1 MAEDLIKKFL
11 DAHKQTEEL
20 LNQDK
25 ITEAKQK
32 YLDVVNTYHEI
43 QNSKLDQ
50 FHKEVAYDNVTTLFK
65 KINDAK
71 QRITIPYN
79 AIVAAVLIIAF
90 SFLVAFK
97 PSIVG
102 LASYT
107 DTVTQP
113 LDVTFTESK
122 LYQLNL
128 QDRPLS
134 LALSG
139 TTTGAA
145 KVYFKQGE
153 KLELIVDTAQSG
165 STFENIC
172 AETCDV
178 NANSNAV
185 ELFVE
190 VQSGELKLTGVQYK
204 IEPRPNTPPV
214 WQGDK
219 NFAMT
224 AGQAN
229 TVDLNNYFTDA
240 DNDQLVFLST
250 TAEGLEVQVEHHTAT
265 ITPASA
271 GTYKM
276 LFIASDRKDAT
287 RIPVTISAS

>member
-1 MAEDLIKKFL
+1 MADDLIKKFL
-11 DAHKQTEEL
+11 DAHQATEAL
-20 LNQDK
+20 LNQDN
-25 ITEAKQK
+25 IAEAKQK
-32 YLDVVNTYHEI
+32 YLDVVNIYHDI
-43 QNSKLDQ
+43 QNSQLDH
-50 FHKEVAYDNVTTLFK
+50 FHKEIAYDNVTTLFK

-71 QRITIPYN
+71 KRITVPYN
-79 AIVAAVLIIAF
+79 AIIAAILIIAF
-90 SFLVAFK
+90 SFLVAFN

-113 LDVTFTESK
+113 LDVTFAESK

-145 KVYFKQGE
+145 KVYLKQGE
-153 KLELIVDTAQSG
+153 KLELVVDTAQAG

-178 NANSNAV
+178 NANSNAI

-190 VQSGELKLTGVQYK
+190 VQSGELKLTSVQYK
-204 IEPRPNTPPV
+204 IEPRPNTPPA

-219 NFAMT
+219 TFAMT
-224 AGQAN
+224 VGQAN
-229 TVDLNNYFTDA
+229 TVNMNNYFTDA

-250 TAEGLEVQVEHHTAT
+250 TADGLEVQVEHNTAT

-287 RIPVTISAS
+287 RIPITITAS